1 MASSAGR
8 VAPSVERAVRGTV
21 GRARPGRVV
30 LMRTAIGLMG
40 KHGYEGTSTRDIAA
54 EAGVSVAALYHH
66 FPSKLDLLR
75 EFLFEAHDVVLA
87 RLQREIDAAG
97 PDPRDQL
104 DTVVGALIASNLHD
118 EWAQLAAQV
127 AWREHGRLDG
137 PDRRAIA
144 AKRDRMA
151 DAIEAVIVRGVESGV
166 FTTTDTHEV
175 ARVLLTL
182 CIAVVEPF
190 PDMGM
195 SMADVIEL
203 YQRFAL
209 ALACAPPAHGA
220 R

>member
-1 MASSAGR
+1 MASPAGR
-8 VAPSVERAVRGTV
+8 VAAAGSER
-21 GRARPGRVV
+21 RARPGRVV
-30 LMRTAIGLMG
+30 LMRTAIALMG
-40 KHGYEGTSTRDIAA
+40 RHGYEGTSTRDIAA

-75 EFLFEAHDVVLA
+75 EFLYEAHDVVLA

-97 PDPRDQL
+97 LDPRDQL
-104 DTVVGALIASNLHD
+104 DTAVGALIASNLHD

-127 AWREHGRLDG
+127 AWREHGRLDD

-151 DAIEAVIVRGVESGV
+151 DVIEAVIVRGVDEGV
-166 FTTTDTHEV
+166 FTTTDTREV

-203 YQRFAL
+203 YQRLAV
-209 ALACAPPAHGA
+209 ALACAPPARA